1 MQQNNGLDKNQLI
14 SFALF
19 SMLLI
24 GFMFYFQN
32 KQQNEEQLKEGE
44 KSAKITQTV
53 QQNPAKPAI
62 ATNLNDSVKTAS
74 IQSIELK
81 NKELT
86 LGISTLG
93 GQISTVQLNEY
104 KAYDKAADK
113 NDKPLLLLDK
123 NNSAYGFQFKD
134 KTGKVFST
142 KDLVF
147 SPSQKGNSVTMQ
159 ANVNGAIIQFTYT
172 LLDKYTVDFDV
183 KTQGLSQLI
192 QEQKA
197 NFIWDYNVRGQ
208 EKGRSQEQ
216 THTEFN
222 YTFNNYKSFDYDGRT
237 TMDEASETLN
247 WLAIKQQFFGAV
259 IEPQNGFKNSKG
271 NQEMIEDGEFLKKFN
286 FDGQVALAGNELNQN
301 FKWYF
306 MPLDLELLKSYE
318 GKNFDELLP
327 LGWSFIGTMN
337 RWFFIPMYNFI
348 SSWGIAAG
356 WVIFLMTIF
365 VKIIL
370 SPVMFKQHKLS
381 AMMRVIRPEIDEVN
395 AKYKDADPMKRQQ
408 ETMAVYR
415 KAGVNQMAGCLPGL
429 LQVPIFYA
437 LFRFFPN
444 MIDLRGKSFW
454 FAKDLTA
461 YDDVIKL
468 PFHIPFLQDHLS
480 IFAIACTAVILIYTI
495 MTAGNIQQ
503 PTQPGMPNMKVL
515 MYIFPVTFLFFLNTS
530 ASGLS
535 WYYFVSNAINILI
548 ILVINYWILD
558 EKKIH
563 AQIQA
568 NKQKEPKPE
577 GKFQKRMRE
586 MMEKAQEQQKM
597 QQQQAAKGKKK

>member
-14 SFALF
+14 SFVLF
-19 SMLLI
+19 SMLII
-24 GFMFYFQN
+24 GAMFYFQN
-32 KQQNEEQLKEGE
+32 KNAQEQQLKE
-44 KSAKITQTV
+44 AQNTTQAA
-53 QQNPAKPAI
+53 PATSNATKPAVV
-62 ATNLNDSVKTAS
+62 ANLNDSVQATS
-74 IQSIELK
+74 IQQVQLK

-86 LGISTLG
+86 VSISTLG
-93 GQISTVQLNEY
+93 GQLSTVELNEY
-104 KAYDKAADK
+104 KAYNKNTDV
-113 NDKPLLLLDK
+113 NDKKLLLFDQ
-123 NNSAYGFQFKD
+123 NNSSYGFQFKD
-134 KTGKVFST
+134 KTGKIFST

-147 SPSQKGNSVTMQ
+147 TPTQSGNTVTMQ
-159 ANVNGAIIQFTYT
+159 TNANGAVIQFIYT
-172 LLDKYTVDFDV
+172 LLGKYTIDFNV
-183 KTQGLSQLI
+183 KTQGLSQLVSDT
-192 QEQKA
+192 KA
-197 NFIWDYNVRGQ
+197 DFVWDFTARQ
-208 EKGRSQEQ
+208 HEKGRSQEQ

-222 YTFNNYKSFDYDGRT
+222 YVFDNYSSFDYDGRT
-237 TMDEASETLN
+237 TMEEPDETLN
-247 WLAIKQQFFGAV
+247 WLAIKQQFFAMV
-259 IEPQNGFKNSKG
+259 IEPQNGFKNSQG
-271 NQEMIEDGEFLKKFN
+271 SQDMIDEGDFLKKFN
-286 FDGQVALAGNELNQN
+286 FNGQVDLAGGEMSQN

-306 MPLDLELLKSYE
+306 MPLDLPLLKSYD
-318 GKNFDELLP
+318 KNFDELLP
-327 LGWSFIGTMN
+327 LGWSFIGTLN
-337 RWFFIPMYNFI
+337 RWFFIPMYNLI
-348 SSWGIAAG
+348 SSWGLAAG
-356 WVIFLMTIF
+356 WVIFLMTII

-395 AKYKDADPMKRQQ
+395 AKYKDADPMKKQQ

-468 PFHIPFLQDHLS
+468 PFSIPLLGDHLS
-480 IFAIACTAVILIYTI
+480 IFAIACTVVILIYTV

-503 PTQPGMPNMKVL
+503 PTQEGMPNMKVI
-515 MYIFPVTFLFFLNTS
+515 MYIFPITFLFFLNTS

-548 ILVINYWILD
+548 ILVIKYWILD

-568 NKQKEPKPE
+568 NKLKEPKKE
-577 GKFQKRMRE
+577 GKLQKRMRV
-586 MMEKAQEQQKM
+586 MMEKAQEQQKL
-597 QQQQAAKGKKK
+597 QQQQSKKK

>member
-14 SFALF
+14 SFVLF
-19 SMLLI
+19 TLI
-24 GFMFYFQN
+24 LMGGMFYFQN
-32 KQQNEEQLKEGE
+32 KQAKEQQLKDAEN
-44 KSAKITQTV
+44 KAKVTQTV
-53 QQNPAKPAI
+53 QNSPTKPAI
-62 ATNLNDSVKTAS
+62 VTNLNDSVKTAS
-74 IQSIELK
+74 IQQVELK

-86 LGISTLG
+86 LAISTLG
-93 GQISTVQLNEY
+93 GQISTVQLNQY
-104 KAYDKAADK
+104 KAYNRTTDK
-113 NDKPLLLLDK
+113 NDKQLLLFDK
-123 NNSAYGFQFKD
+123 NNSTYGFQFKD
-134 KTGKVFST
+134 KTGKMFNT

-147 SPSQKGNSVTMQ
+147 SPVQNGNSVTMQ
-159 ANVNGAIIQFTYT
+159 ANVNGAVIQFIYT
-172 LLDKYTVDFDV
+172 LSDKYTVDFNV
-183 KTQGLSQLI
+183 KTQGLSQLVSD
-192 QEQKA
+192 QKA
-197 NFIWDYNVRGQ
+197 DFVWDYNVREM

-237 TMDEASETLN
+237 TMEEPDETLN
-247 WLAIKQQFFGAV
+247 WLAVKQQFFTAL
-259 IEPQNGFKNSKG
+259 IEPKNGFKNSRG
-271 NQEMIEDGEFLKKFN
+271 SQEMIEEGEYLKKFN
-286 FDGQVALAGNELNQN
+286 FNGQVDLAGNELNQD

-306 MPLDLELLKSYE
+306 MPLDLPLLKSYE

-327 LGWSFIGTMN
+327 LGWSFIGSLN
-337 RWFFIPMYNFI
+337 RWFFIPLYNLI

-370 SPVMFKQHKLS
+370 SPIMFKQHKLS

-395 AKYKDADPMKRQQ
+395 AKFKDADPMKKQQ
-408 ETMAVYR
+408 EVMSVYR

-429 LQVPIFYA
+429 IQIPIFYA

-468 PFHIPFLQDHLS
+468 PFNIPFLGEHLS
-480 IFAIACTAVILIYTI
+480 IFAIACTIVILIYTV

-503 PTQPGMPNMKVL
+503 PTQEGMPNMKVL
-515 MYIFPVTFLFFLNTS
+515 MYIFPITFLFFLNTS

-568 NKQKEPKPE
+568 NKQKEPKKE

-586 MMEKAQEQQKM
+586 MMEQAQEQQKL
-597 QQQQAAKGKKK
+597 QQQQKGKKK

>member
-19 SMLLI
+19 SMVLI

-32 KQQNEEQLKEGE
+32 KQATEQQALQVENK
-44 KSAKITQTV
+44 TQVAPVPT
-53 QQNPAKPAI
+53 AI
-62 ATNLNDSVKTAS
+62 SPKAAIVTNLNDSLKTTS
-74 IQSIELK
+74 IQQVELK
-81 NKELT
+81 NKELN
-86 LGISTLG
+86 LAISTLG
-93 GQISTVQLNEY
+93 GQLSKVELNEY
-104 KAYDKAADK
+104 KAYNKKTDV
-113 NDKPLLLLDK
+113 NDKRLLLFDK
-123 NNSAYGFQFKD
+123 NNSSYGFQFKD
-134 KTGKVFST
+134 KTGKTFNT

-147 SPSQKGNSVTMQ
+147 SPTQSGNTVTMQ
-159 ANVNGAIIQFTYT
+159 ATVNGAVIQFIYT
-172 LLDKYTVDFDV
+172 LLDKYTVDFNV
-183 KTQGLSQLI
+183 KTQGLSQI
-192 QEQKA
+192 VADSKA
-197 NFIWDYNVRGQ
+197 DFVWDFSARQ
-208 EKGRSQEQ
+208 MEKGRSQEQ

-222 YTFNNYKSFDYDGRT
+222 YAFDNYKSFDYDGRT
-237 TMDEASETLN
+237 TMEEPEETLN
-247 WLAIKQQFFGAV
+247 WLSIKQQFFSMV
-259 IEPQNGFKNSKG
+259 IEPQSGFKNSRG
-271 NQEMIEDGEFLKKFN
+271 SQDMIDEGEFVKKFN
-286 FDGQVALAGNELNQN
+286 YNGQVDLVNNELNQN

-306 MPLDLELLKSYE
+306 MPLDLPLLKSYD
-318 GKNFDELLP
+318 KNFDELLP
-327 LGWSFIGTMN
+327 LGWSFIGSLN
-337 RWFFIPMYNFI
+337 RWFFIPMYNLI
-348 SSWGIAAG
+348 SSWGLAAG
-356 WVIFLMTIF
+356 WVIFLMTII

-381 AMMRVIRPEIDEVN
+381 AMMKVIRPEIDAVN
-395 AKYKDADPMKRQQ
+395 EKYKGADAMKKQQ

-429 LQVPIFYA
+429 IQVPIFYA

-468 PFHIPFLQDHLS
+468 PFSIPLLGDHLS
-480 IFAIACTAVILIYTI
+480 IFAIACTIVILIYTV

-503 PTQPGMPNMKVL
+503 PTQEGMPNMKVI
-515 MYIFPVTFLFFLNTS
+515 MYIFPITFLFFLNTS

-548 ILVINYWILD
+548 ILVIKYWILD

-563 AQIQA
+563 AQIQM
-568 NKQKEPKPE
+568 NKIKGPKPE

-586 MMEKAQEQQKM
+586 MMEKAQEQQKV
-597 QQQQAAKGKKK
+597 QQQQGKKK